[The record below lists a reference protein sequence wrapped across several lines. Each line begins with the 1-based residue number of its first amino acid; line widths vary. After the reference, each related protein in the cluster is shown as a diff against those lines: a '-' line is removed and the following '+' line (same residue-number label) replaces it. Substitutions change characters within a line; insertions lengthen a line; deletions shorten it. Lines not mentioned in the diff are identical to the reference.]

1 MKKQIGQWR
10 TLGFSDLSDAKLNVV
25 TLYAIRCACTQLKL
39 RQDTCGRREIV
50 SGVNVKHFSM
60 FYSSLQEQRSRVR
73 LCVSNWD
80 RANERKSKQRG
91 GGEGIH
97 QGVCLQPERAAST
110 GLRDE
115 IRFSIRET
123 CLDCIR
129 APQETQRHR
138 NLHMGLYIWKRT
150 QGDELFMDCLLVLRN
165 FLFIHSS
172 GAAKEKKRKGDKKL
186 YHTCLLI

>member
-1 MKKQIGQWR
+1 MWEKGDCFW
-10 TLGFSDLSDAKLNVV
+10 GE
-25 TLYAIRCACTQLKL
+25 C
-39 RQDTCGRREIV
+39 E
-50 SGVNVKHFSM
+50 HFSM

-123 CLDCIR
+123 CLSIVSEPLRRLKGTGICTWVSTSGK
-129 APQETQRHR
+129 EHR
-138 NLHMGLYIWKRT
+138 VMNYSWIVYLCSGI
-150 QGDELFMDCLLVLRN
+150 FS
-165 FLFIHSS
+165 LFIVQEQQKKK
-172 GAAKEKKRKGDKKL
+172 KERRIKSCI
-186 YHTCLLI
+186 TPAF